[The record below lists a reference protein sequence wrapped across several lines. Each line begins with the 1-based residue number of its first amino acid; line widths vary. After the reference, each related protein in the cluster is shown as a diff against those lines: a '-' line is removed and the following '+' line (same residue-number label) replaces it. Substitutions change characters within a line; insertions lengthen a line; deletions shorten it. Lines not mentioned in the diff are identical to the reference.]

1 MKITMPVAKGII
13 EGLLK
18 NGEVTNLILEVNEKP
33 VFICEST
40 E

>member
-1 MKITMPVAKGII
+1 MKISMPVAKGII

-18 NGEVTNLILEVNEKP
+18 NGEVTNLIFKVNEKP
-33 VFICEST
+33 VFICESA